1 MSKKNEAHAR
11 IKINQLLMD
20 AGWRFFPNGN
30 GEKANIQ
37 CEYLTKYKKSF
48 DKLGNDFEKTEHGFL
63 DFLLL
68 NDKSFPIAV
77 VEAKKESIEPLD
89 AKEQTR
95 KYAESLGLRHIFLSN
110 GNKHYYWDLQAGN
123 PKPIRRFLTLEELG
137 EAGKWEPD
145 IKRLVET
152 EVDEN
157 YIAYSQDHQWNT
169 YTAKE
174 KEEVRKNKNIKLLRD
189 YQVEA
194 VQKIQKEYEKG
205 KNRFLFEMAT
215 GTGKTLLSAA
225 IAKLFLSTGN
235 ADRILFLVDRLELE
249 TQAKDAFDAYFKE
262 DNYKSSIY
270 KENKHSWEESQI
282 VVTTIQ
288 SLAFKNKYRTE
299 FFPSDFQLIIS
310 DEAHRTIAGNNKDI
324 FEYFIGA
331 KLGLTA
337 TPKNYLRGIDVDKL
351 QQEDPRQLETRMLKD
366 TYTTFG
372 CENGEPTFRF
382 DLKAAVNHKPPYLV
396 NPYTLDI
403 RTDITV
409 EMLSKEGWSQ
419 VVTGNEEEE
428 DEEEENEKKKGNS
441 KEEEKKKFF
450 KKDFEKTFFSEQTNI
465 AFMTSF
471 LKHAK
476 RDPIT
481 GEIGKTIIFA
491 VKRSHARKLV
501 KLLNDLAESIFP
513 GKYNSDFAI
522 QITSD
527 IPGAQAMTK
536 DFTTDKNCL
545 NGYTR
550 FNEKFEDY
558 KNSKTRVAVTVG
570 MMTTGYDCED
580 LLNVVLCRPIF
591 SPTDFVQIKGRGTR
605 LAEFK
610 HPDAKSVKKDNF
622 YLFDFFANCEFFEKD
637 FNYDK
642 SIDLPKP
649 KNEGSGEGSEGG
661 EGGNINEGN
670 EHYYTGSDNVK
681 EIKQEQVGL
690 DGMKIDREMFK
701 PVDRN
706 ITEKIEA
713 MPEAQKLKGEDRVYD
728 LATFFEKHILNK
740 PEEYWTM
747 QKISREHNMKR
758 MLDPIEYIEFLTGKR
773 REFKSDDEFVQDFFE
788 RFYITD
794 KADTAKRYELQN
806 LFTSYLLNHDIRNII
821 DKKEYGKLEVFG
833 QLSLNDLEML
843 GKDQIKSTLQ
853 YIKDNQIL
861 NKFQI

>member
-1 MSKKNEAHAR
+1 MSKKSEAQAR
-11 IKINQLLMD
+11 IKINQLLTD
-20 AGWRFFPNGN
+20 AGWRFFPDGKGN
-30 GEKANIQ
+30 KANIS
-37 CEYLTKYKKSF
+37 CEYFTKYKTSF
-48 DKLGNDFEKTEHGFL
+48 DKLGSDFEKTKRGFL

-68 NDKSFPIAV
+68 NDKGFPVAL
-77 VEAKKESIEPLD
+77 VEAKKESIEPDD
-89 AKEQTR
+89 AKDQAR
-95 KYAESLGLRHIFLSN
+95 KYAESLGIRHIFLSN
-110 GNKHYYWDLQAGN
+110 GNQHLYWDLLAGN
-123 PKPIRRFLTLEELG
+123 PKPIRRFLTLPELG

-145 IKRLVET
+145 VKQLVET

-157 YIAYSQDHQWNT
+157 YIAYSQDHKWSS
-169 YTAKE
+169 YTSKE
-174 KEEVRKNKNIKLLRD
+174 KEVVRLNKNIKLLRD
-189 YQVEA
+189 YQVDA
-194 VQKIQKEYEKG
+194 VKKIQKEYKKG

-262 DNYKSSIY
+262 DNYKAAIY
-270 KENKHSWEESQI
+270 KENKSTWEGSQI

-288 SLAFKNKYRTE
+288 SLSFKDRYKSE
-299 FFPSDFQLIIS
+299 FVPSDFQLIIS
-310 DEAHRTIAGNNKDI
+310 DEAHRTIAGNNKNI

-351 QQEDPRQLETRMLKD
+351 QETDPRQLETRMLKD
-366 TYTTFG
+366 TYSTFG
-372 CENGEPTFRF
+372 CENSEPTFRF

-409 EMLSKEGWSQ
+409 EMLSKEGWST
-419 VVTGNEEEE
+419 VVTGKEE
-428 DEEEENEKKKGNS
+428 DEEDDKS
-441 KEEEKKKFF
+441 KEQEDEQKKKKFY

-465 AFMTSF
+465 AFMTAF

-501 KLLNDLAESIFP
+501 KILNDLADSIWA
-513 GKYNSDFAI
+513 GKYNSDFAK

-527 IPGAQAMTK
+527 IPDAQDMTK
-536 DFTTDKNCL
+536 QFTTDKNTL
-545 NGYTR
+545 GGTSR
-550 FNEKFEDY
+550 FNEEYEDY
-558 KNSKTRVAVTVG
+558 KTSKTRVAITVG

-605 LAEFK
+605 LATFR
-610 HPDAKSVKKDNF
+610 HPKAKKPVDKDNF

-637 FNYDK
+637 FDYNK
-642 SIDLPKP
+642 TIELPKP
-649 KNEGSGEGSEGG
+649 KNESGGDVEPRTVNDGG
-661 EGGNINEGN
+661 
-670 EHYYTGSDNVK
+670 EHYYTGADNIKDVK
-681 EIKQEQVGL
+681 AEQVGL
-690 DGMKIDREMFK
+690 DGMKVDREMFK
-701 PVDRN
+701 PIDRS
-706 ITEKIEA
+706 ITDKLETLA
-713 MPEAQKLKGEDRVYD
+713 EAQKLKGEDRVYD

-740 PEEYWTM
+740 PAEYWTM
-747 QKISREHNMKR
+747 EKISKEHNMKR
-758 MLDPIEYIEFLTGKR
+758 LLDPVEYIEYLTGKR

-788 RFYITD
+788 RFYLTP

-806 LFTSYLLNHDIRNII
+806 LFTSYLLNKEIRGIM
-821 DKKEYGKLEVFG
+821 DDKEYSKLEVFG
-833 QLSLNDLEML
+833 QLSLNDLETL

-853 YIKDNQIL
+853 YIKDNKII